1 VTASDGTSVYMT
13 GNTTFSPTIT
23 NTFSS
28 VVFNLPDKS
37 ISITNNN
44 VNLRLAPRNPIGS
57 NTYLRIITASDIFL
71 SFTHNT
77 NNLLTITNQI
87 TGQPSGQILL
97 GNLTRNS
104 SLTQPT
110 LLSLTNFF
118 LTNPPYA

>member
-1 VTASDGTSVYMT
+1 MTASDGTSVYMT
-13 GNTTFSPTIT
+13 GSTTFSPTIT

-28 VVFNLPDKS
+28 VVFNLPNKS

-57 NTYLRIITASDIFL
+57 NTYLRIITASDMFL
-71 SFTHNT
+71 SFTYNT

>member
-13 GNTTFSPTIT
+13 GSTTFSPTIT

-28 VVFNLPDKS
+28 VVFNLPNKS

-57 NTYLRIITASDIFL
+57 NTYLRIITASDMFL
-71 SFTHNT
+71 SFTYNT